1 MNFTSMDAGAADCTA
16 QVGLI
21 ICCIVISRQGE
32 RPVQQSLD
40 LAARVGRELMR
51 YENERRVKVVW
62 MLGGGAITIT
72 ITLTQQCSH

>member
-1 MNFTSMDAGAADCTA
+1 MDTGAADCTA
-16 QVGLI
+16 QVGLMI

-51 YENERRVKVVW
+51 YENERRE
-62 MLGGGAITIT
+62 
-72 ITLTQQCSH
+72 